1 MAHPYPRYGAS
12 EPAIDVGAMSPVEL
26 QAYADSLG
34 GWSHEIPLPTIDTGL
49 NCSKDRAFMERE
61 WATMALPELRGKTVI
76 DVGGAD
82 GGYAFMAEEFG
93 AARVACLDYY
103 IWSLDRPGVS
113 QYHYSHANRGEAPPL
128 PHHLTEWWHPAEL
141 PGKRNFNLAHTLL
154 SSRVQAMPRDFMHC
168 DLDDVG
174 RWDIVLFLGLLYH
187 LDDPIGALRRL
198 YAITSQQAIVET
210 EAVAIPERGEPF
222 WQLYPNAELNYDWT
236 NWWAPNLAGLLAG
249 LGAAGFSNSEVLQGP
264 PTGIDALQNYRLIVR
279 AIR

>member
-1 MAHPYPRYGAS
+1 
-12 EPAIDVGAMSPVEL
+12 L

-34 GWSHEIPLPTIDTGL
+34 GWSHEISLPGVNTGL
-49 NCSKDRAFMERE
+49 NCSKSRAFMKAE
-61 WATMALPELRGKTVI
+61 WATMALPNLSGKSVI

-82 GGYAFMAEEFG
+82 GGYAFMAEELG

-113 QYHYSHANRGEAPPL
+113 RYHYSYADRGEAPPC

-141 PGKRNFNLAHTLL
+141 PGKRNFNLAHALRA
-154 SSRVQAMPRDFMHC
+154 SRVVAMPRDFMHC
-168 DLDDVG
+168 ELEELG

-187 LDDPIGALRRL
+187 LDDPVGALRRL
-198 YAITSQQAIVET
+198 HAITLEQAIIET
-210 EAVAIPERGEPF
+210 EAVAIPGRDEPL
-222 WQLYPNAELNYDWT
+222 WQLYPNAELNHDWT

-249 LGAAGFSNSEVLQGP
+249 LAAAGFSNSEVLQGP
-264 PTGIDALQNYRLIVR
+264 PADVAVLQNYRLIVR

>member
-1 MAHPYPRYGAS
+1 
-12 EPAIDVGAMSPVEL
+12 MSAAEL
-26 QAYADSLG
+26 RAYADSLG
-34 GWSHEIPLPTIDTGL
+34 GWSHEIALPGVNTGL

-61 WATMALPELRGKTVI
+61 WATMALPDLRDKSVI

-82 GGYAFMAEEFG
+82 GGYAFMAEERG

-113 QYHYSHANRGEAPPL
+113 RYHYDYANRGEAPPV

-141 PGKRNFNLAHTLL
+141 PGKRNFNLAHALL
-154 SSRVQAMPRDFMHC
+154 SSRVQAMPLDFMRC
-168 DLDDVG
+168 DLDAVG

-187 LDDPIGALRRL
+187 LDDPVGALRRL
-198 YAITSQQAIVET
+198 YAITSEQAIIET
-210 EAVAIPERGEPF
+210 EAVAIPRHDQPL
-222 WQLYPNAELNYDWT
+222 WQLYPAAELNHDWT
-236 NWWAPNLAGLLAG
+236 NWWAPTLSGLLAG

-264 PTGIDALQNYRLIVR
+264 PDDVEELQNYRLIVR